1 MEIKFTAAELP
12 IEHEKAVPDWIRF
25 SPIRVKRMYF
35 LIPAALPTGTVL
47 WTVQKLKCLEKYVRK
62 SASEKELLLVRMGVR
77 KITFFIKGA

>member
-25 SPIRVKRMYF
+25 SPIRIVEKA
-35 LIPAALPTGTVL
+35 IVL